1 MDKVKAGKLGL
12 GALGLATAIGVG
24 AGLGPSVASAQEA
37 EVDTETESTESQTE
51 KRSGKRRKLGAAK
64 GEVLSELGL
73 EKDTIK
79 EGRQQGLTLAEIAEA
94 EGVSEDDLVGAIVS
108 QIEERAEAKDRELE
122 KSTEELT
129 EAVTEKVNSV
139 KERSERSGKFKRGF
153 KNKGSADRAETS
165 FTA

>member
-1 MDKVKAGKLGL
+1 MMDKVKAGKLGL
-12 GALGLATAIGVG
+12 GALGLTTAIGVG
-24 AGLGPSVASAQEA
+24 AAFGPSVASAQEA
-37 EVDTETESTESQTE
+37 EVDTETESTESQPE

-73 EKDTIK
+73 EKETIK

-108 QIEERAEAKDRELE
+108 QIESLAQENDRELE

-139 KERSERSGKFKRGF
+139 KERSGKFKRGF
-153 KNKGSADRAETS
+153 KNKDSAGNAETS